1 MRPLG
6 WEDPLAKGKLPTPV
20 FLGFL
25 GDSAG
30 EESTCI
36 AGDLGLIP
44 VLGRSLGEV
53 NSYSLQCS
61 GLEYSGC
68 KELDMTGR
76 LSLSCK
82 IWDSFLPHKVIIRIE

>member
-1 MRPLG
+1 M
-6 WEDPLAKGKLPTPV
+6 KGKLPTAV
-20 FLGFL
+20 FLGFH
-25 GDSAG
+25 GGSAG
-30 EESTCI
+30 KESTCI

-44 VLGRSLGEV
+44 GLGRSLGEV

-68 KELDMTGR
+68 KESDMTRR

-82 IWDSFLPHKVIIRIE
+82 IWDSFLPRKVIIKIE